1 MGSGG
6 QAQPGK
12 QQRASNPT
20 RHTDPRA
27 AKMADGGWDPCECI
41 FNHEMAMRRLL
52 SLLRQSQAYCTDS
65 ECTQDGLP
73 GPPQGAGDSSFFL
86 MMMAWMVLAFVMCL
100 LRPSSMR
107 RGDQKPS

>member
-1 MGSGG
+1 
-6 QAQPGK
+6 
-12 QQRASNPT
+12 
-20 RHTDPRA
+20 
-27 AKMADGGWDPCECI
+27 MADGGWDPCECI

-86 MMMAWMVLAFVMCL
+86 MVMAWMVLAFVMYF
-100 LRPSSMR
+100 LRPASMR
-107 RGDQKPS
+107 RGDQKPSGGQNQGPRDPEPPAVL